1 MTKAPEPALKR
12 RFMSL
17 KDLILEIFKDF
28 GIESSFDEL
37 TETDQ
42 RRLCAAYLRE
52 NEEVVLDLLVDVHRT
67 SLAQHIADLIDG
79 DCDVLAMAHDIKIA
93 AFRNKELISLVE
105 GEMDWQWRMEQK
117 FKAIETPEAHADAI
131 REAS

>member
-1 MTKAPEPALKR
+1 MTN
-12 RFMSL
+12 SNL
-17 KDLILEIFKDF
+17 KDLILEIFKEF
-28 GIESSFDEL
+28 GAESSFDEL

-42 RRLCAAYLRE
+42 RRLCAAYLRD

-93 AFRNKELISLVE
+93 AFPNKELISLVE

-117 FKAIETPEAHADAI
+117 FKAIETAETHTDAI

>member
-1 MTKAPEPALKR
+1 MT
-12 RFMSL
+12 L
-17 KDLILEIFKDF
+17 KDQILDIFEDY
-28 GIESSFDEL
+28 GDEPSFDEL

-52 NEEVVLDLLVDVHRT
+52 NEDVVLDALVDVHRT
-67 SLAQHIADLIDG
+67 SLANHIADLIDG

-93 AFRNKELISLVE
+93 AFPNKDLISLVE
-105 GEMDWQWRMEQK
+105 GEMDWQWRMELK
-117 FKAIETPEAHADAI
+117 FKAIETAEAHVDAI

>member
-1 MTKAPEPALKR
+1 MP
-12 RFMSL
+12 L
-17 KDLILEIFKDF
+17 KDLILEIFKDC
-28 GIESSFDEL
+28 GVESSFDEL

-42 RRLCAAYLRE
+42 RRLCGAYLRQ

-93 AFRNKELISLVE
+93 AFPNKELISLVE
-105 GEMDWQWRMEQK
+105 GEMDRQWSMELK
-117 FKAIETPEAHADAI
+117 FKATETATEGEPSELTGF
-131 REAS
+131 REGAA